1 MKKYLLTLVVVFCF
15 ITSCNDNIDT
25 IDTGPAYDR
34 ESLLS
39 NWYNNHIYPNY
50 NNFSSALSNL
60 KSKVDLAKS
69 SEGFDKSSL
78 SELRKS
84 FIETYS
90 KWQHVEMFN
99 IGKAE
104 EIYYNSTMNI
114 YPVNTARVESNVES
128 GNYDLQNPN
137 NYAAQGLPTL
147 DYLLFGIGSNDTE
160 ILENLNNKYLNYLSS
175 VVDEMS
181 KNTSAVVNDWETY
194 KNEFLSSTENT
205 ATSAVNLMVN
215 DFIYYYEKGF
225 RANKLGIPGGVFS
238 SSPIPENIELYY
250 GMVYCNDGC
259 GDGFDREDFGTQMSL
274 YAMTAV
280 RDFFEGTNTSTGSS
294 YNVSLKSILDELDSN
309 TGQDNLGNR
318 ISSKLKTAS
327 DKLTNDIDS
336 NYYRQIVSDNNK
348 FLQTYDAIQEV
359 VVLLKVDMLQFL
371 SINVDYVD
379 ADGD

>member
-1 MKKYLLTLVVVFCF
+1 MKKYLLTLVVVFSF

-114 YPVNTARVESNVES
+114 YPVNTARVESNVDS

-160 ILENLNNKYLNYLSS
+160 VLENLNSKYLNYLSS

-250 GMVYCNDGC
+250 GMTYCNDGC
-259 GDGFDREDFGTQMSL
+259 GDGFDREDFGTQMSS

-280 RDFFEGTNTSTGSS
+280 RDFFEGTNTSTGTSD
-294 YNVSLKSILDELDSN
+294 NVSLKSILAELDSN

-318 ISSKLKTAS
+318 ISSKLKIAS
-327 DKLTNDIDS
+327 DKMTNDIDS
-336 NYYRQIVSDNNK
+336 NYYRQIVTDNIK